1 MTESFLTIA
10 VFLPLLMAPIAYI
23 LGKKKGTTIVT
34 WFSFAILFISTIFIL
49 VSGLGLSP
57 ENPVHEEIYPWSQ
70 FGDFGLRLDGF
81 SAPFAVTIYII
92 STVLTIYSKP
102 YMIRKIAG
110 QFENLKPKKEKDYD
124 LPGDDDTD
132 EINIPNKNDD
142 KNINHD
148 TNLMEHNSSNTNVQ
162 QQLSKN
168 LYEKEIHIDSKIND
182 QIGLYFALFLT
193 FAMGMVG
200 TVLATNLIEFYAFFE
215 LMLIPAFF
223 LVALYGYP
231 TRKRVSLMFFFW
243 THVGAVLLLLGLISM
258 GLFSGG
264 FDFDT
269 IRENIVNI
277 PQQWLGLVVFAVV
290 VGIAVK
296 LGAFILHVW
305 IPPTYA
311 ESPTPISAM
320 IAAAMSGIG
329 VYALFRIW
337 IDLLS
342 ISYSDYSIYINLW
355 GLITMIYGGAM
366 ALMQDDLKK
375 LLAYSSISHIG
386 YIIFGFGTQSVL
398 GLTGSTMMW
407 VAHALG
413 EAILFMA
420 VGSIILQARTRSIS
434 NLGGLARK
442 MPYTATITMIGV
454 LTMIGVPPTAG
465 FMAEWIMFNGAL
477 QSGTEQMDSFRVL
490 LFALAILSTILT
502 AAYLLRM
509 FKRVF
514 FGKLPKE
521 FENMRDSSKIIIVPM
536 AFIAALS
543 LSMGVYP
550 DPVINPVIGYI
561 ENLFI
566 NDTTISFTPVTGN
579 NIDSNVIS
587 ISSENTHESI
597 SK

>member
-10 VFLPLLMAPIAYI
+10 VFLPLIMAPIAYF

-34 WFSFAILFISTIFIL
+34 WFSFAILFISTILVL
-49 VSGLGLSP
+49 VSGFGLSS

-81 SAPFAVTIYII
+81 SAPFAVTIYIV
-92 STVLTIYSKP
+92 STVLVIYSKP
-102 YMIRKIAG
+102 YMIRKISG
-110 QFENLKPKKEKDYD
+110 QLENLKPRKEKDYD
-124 LPGDDDTD
+124 SVGDDDTVNTD
-132 EINIPNKNDD
+132 TFGKENSENN
-142 KNINHD
+142 D
-148 TNLMEHNSSNTNVQ
+148 TNSIEHNTINNNVQ
-162 QQLSKN
+162 QQFSKT
-168 LYEKEIHIDSKIND
+168 LYEKEINVDSKIND

-243 THVGAVLLLLGLISM
+243 THVGAVLLLLGIISM

-264 FDFDT
+264 FDFDI
-269 IRENIVNI
+269 IRENITNI
-277 PQQWLGLVVFAVV
+277 PQQWLGLIVFAVV

-305 IPPTYA
+305 IPHTYA

-386 YIIFGFGTQSVL
+386 YIIFGFGSQSVL

-407 VAHALG
+407 VTHALG

-420 VGSIILQARTRSIS
+420 VGSIILQTRTRSIS

-477 QSGTEQMDSFRVL
+477 QSGTEQMDSYRVL
-490 LFALAILSTILT
+490 LFVLAILSTILT

-514 FGKLPKE
+514 FGTLSKE
-521 FENMRDSSKIIIVPM
+521 FENLRDSGKIIIVPM

-566 NDTTISFTPVTGN
+566 DNSQISFTPVFGN
-579 NIDSNVIS
+579 TNFDSNVIS
-587 ISSENTHESI
+587 VSSENTHESI

>member
-10 VFLPLLMAPIAYI
+10 VFLPLIMAPVAYF

-34 WFSFAILFISTIFIL
+34 WFSFAILFISTILVL
-49 VSGLGLSP
+49 VSGFGLSS

-81 SAPFAVTIYII
+81 SAPFAVTIYIV
-92 STVLTIYSKP
+92 STVLVIYSKP
-102 YMIRKIAG
+102 YMIRKISG
-110 QFENLKPKKEKDYD
+110 QLENLKPRKEKDYD
-124 LPGDDDTD
+124 SIGDDDSV
-132 EINIPNKNDD
+132 
-142 KNINHD
+142 D
-148 TNLMEHNSSNTNVQ
+148 TETLRKENSQNNNTTSIEHNALNTNVQ
-162 QQLSKN
+162 QQFSKTV
-168 LYEKEIHIDSKIND
+168 YEKEINVDSKINN

-243 THVGAVLLLLGLISM
+243 THVGAVLLLLGIISM

-264 FDFDT
+264 FDFDI
-269 IRENIVNI
+269 IRENITNI
-277 PQQWLGLVVFAVV
+277 PQQWLGLIVFAVV

-305 IPPTYA
+305 IPHTYA

-386 YIIFGFGTQSVL
+386 YIIFGFGSQSVL

-407 VAHALG
+407 VTHALG

-420 VGSIILQARTRSIS
+420 VGSIILQTRTRSIS

-477 QSGTEQMDSFRVL
+477 QSGTEQMDSYRVL
-490 LFALAILSTILT
+490 LFVLAILSTILT

-514 FGKLPKE
+514 FGTLSKE
-521 FENMRDSSKIIIVPM
+521 FENLRDSGKTIIVPM

-566 NDTTISFTPVTGN
+566 DNSQISFTPVIGN
-579 NIDSNVIS
+579 TNFDSNVVS
-587 ISSENTHESI
+587 GSSENTHESI

>member
-10 VFLPLLMAPIAYI
+10 VFLPLIMAPIAYF
-23 LGKKKGTTIVT
+23 LGKKKGATIVT
-34 WFSFAILFISTIFIL
+34 WFSFAILFISTIL
-49 VSGLGLSP
+49 VLISGFGLSS

-92 STVLTIYSKP
+92 STVLVIYSKP
-102 YMIRKIAG
+102 YMIRKISG
-110 QFENLKPKKEKDYD
+110 QLENLKPRKEKDYD
-124 LPGDDDTD
+124 SVGDDDSVDTD
-132 EINIPNKNDD
+132 TLGKENSQDNN
-142 KNINHD
+142 
-148 TNLMEHNSSNTNVQ
+148 TNSIDHNTLNTNVQ
-162 QQLSKN
+162 QQFSKT
-168 LYEKEIHIDSKIND
+168 LYEKEINVDSKIND

-243 THVGAVLLLLGLISM
+243 THVGAVLLLLGIISM

-264 FDFDT
+264 FDFDI
-269 IRENIVNI
+269 IRENITNI
-277 PQQWLGLVVFAVV
+277 PQQWLGLIVFAVV

-305 IPPTYA
+305 IPHTYA

-386 YIIFGFGTQSVL
+386 YIIFGFGSQSVL

-407 VAHALG
+407 VTHALG

-420 VGSIILQARTRSIS
+420 VGSIILQTRTRSIS

-477 QSGTEQMDSFRVL
+477 QSGTEQMDSYRVL
-490 LFALAILSTILT
+490 LFVLAILSTILT

-514 FGKLPKE
+514 FGTLSKD
-521 FENMRDSSKIIIVPM
+521 FENLRDSSKIIIVPM

-566 NDTTISFTPVTGN
+566 DNSQISFTPVIGN
-579 NIDSNVIS
+579 NNFDSNVVS
-587 ISSENTHESI
+587 VSSEITHESI

>member
-10 VFLPLLMAPIAYI
+10 VFLPLIMAPVAYF
-23 LGKKKGTTIVT
+23 LGKKKGTTVVT
-34 WFSFAILFISTIFIL
+34 WFSFAILFISTILIL
-49 VSGLGLSP
+49 VSGFGLSS

-81 SAPFAVTIYII
+81 SAPFAITIYIV
-92 STVLTIYSKP
+92 STVLVIYSKP
-102 YMIRKIAG
+102 YMIRKISG
-110 QFENLKPKKEKDYD
+110 QLENLKPRKEKDYD
-124 LPGDDDTD
+124 SVGDDDNSVD
-132 EINIPNKNDD
+132 NDTLR
-142 KNINHD
+142 KENSQNHN
-148 TNLMEHNSSNTNVQ
+148 TTSIEHNTLNNNVQ
-162 QQLSKN
+162 QQFSKT
-168 LYEKEIHIDSKIND
+168 LYEKEINVDSKIND

-243 THVGAVLLLLGLISM
+243 THVGAVLLLLGIISM

-264 FDFDT
+264 FDFDI
-269 IRENIVNI
+269 IRENITNI
-277 PQQWLGLVVFAVV
+277 PQQWLGLIVFAVV

-305 IPPTYA
+305 IPHTYA

-386 YIIFGFGTQSVL
+386 YIIFGFGSQSVL

-407 VAHALG
+407 VTHALG

-420 VGSIILQARTRSIS
+420 VGSIILQTRTRSIS

-477 QSGTEQMDSFRVL
+477 QSGTEQMDSYRVL
-490 LFALAILSTILT
+490 LFVLAILSTILT

-514 FGKLPKE
+514 FGTLSKE
-521 FENMRDSSKIIIVPM
+521 FENLVDSGKIIIVPM

-566 NDTTISFTPVTGN
+566 DNPQISFTPVFGN
-579 NIDSNVIS
+579 TNFDSTVVS
-587 ISSENTHESI
+587 VSSENTHESI